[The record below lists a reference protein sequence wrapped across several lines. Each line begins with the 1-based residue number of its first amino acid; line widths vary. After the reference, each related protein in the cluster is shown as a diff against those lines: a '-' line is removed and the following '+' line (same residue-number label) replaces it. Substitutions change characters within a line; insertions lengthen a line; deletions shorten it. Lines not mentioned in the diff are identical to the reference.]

1 MFKTAGVMLRPG
13 HVRLG
18 PRVAEL
24 KSQKGFQMVRAWWL
38 AIADVFK
45 CAARVPHTHTHSASM
60 AYPHPPPHILIE
72 PLYVHPIILYTVY
85 TSHILSH
92 HISTANPFL

>member
-1 MFKTAGVMLRPG
+1 MFKTARVTLRPG

-18 PRVAEL
+18 PPKAEV
-24 KSQKGFQMVRAWWL
+24 KSQKGLQMVTAWWL

-45 CAARVPHTHTHSASM
+45 CAARVPHTHTYSASM
-60 AYPHPPPHILIE
+60 AYPPHPHILIE
-72 PLYVHPIILYTVY
+72 TLYVHPIILYTVY
-85 TSHILSH
+85 ASHILSH